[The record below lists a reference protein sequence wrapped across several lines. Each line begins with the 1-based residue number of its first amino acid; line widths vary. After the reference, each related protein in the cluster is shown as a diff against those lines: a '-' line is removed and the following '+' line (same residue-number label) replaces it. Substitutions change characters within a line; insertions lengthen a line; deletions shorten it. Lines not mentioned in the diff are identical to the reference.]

1 MRGVKEFIHP
11 LLQDKKEVI
20 PSFLSCKRAS
30 PNKGFSF
37 WLIFKNSEV
46 FVMKSVR
53 LDRVSKMFG
62 SAVGVENVDIDVKP
76 GEFFTF
82 LGPSGCGKTTTL
94 RMIAGFYYPS
104 KGSILFDNKDVTR
117 LQPNKRNIGMV
128 FQNYALFPHMTVFEN
143 IAFGL
148 EVRKMSKAQI
158 KEKVERAQKLVHLEK
173 YGTRKINELSGG
185 QQQRVAL
192 ARALVIEP
200 DILLLDEPLS
210 NLDAKLREET
220 RLEIKRLQ
228 VDLGVTTIYVTHD
241 QTEAMTMSDRIMVMK
256 EGVVQQIGTPQEI
269 YNQPTNH
276 FVASFIGESNILEAK
291 VVEVN
296 AESVK
301 VKLDDNIF
309 VHGSMN
315 QSANG
320 KKLAVG
326 ETIKVSIR
334 PEAVFEGTGP
344 NQLTGTIQFVEFTGV
359 SINYVIQVGS
369 HIMKV
374 MIINK
379 GNEILQ
385 RGDFITLHVPE
396 KGIYLI
402 GE

>member
-1 MRGVKEFIHP
+1 M
-11 LLQDKKEVI
+11 
-20 PSFLSCKRAS
+20 
-30 PNKGFSF
+30 
-37 WLIFKNSEV
+37 
-46 FVMKSVR
+46 FVLKSVR
-53 LDRVSKMFG
+53 LDHVSKMFG
-62 SAVGVENVDIDVKP
+62 TSVGVENVDIDVKP

-104 KGSILFDNKDVTR
+104 KGKILFDNKDVTT

-148 EVRKMSKAQI
+148 EVRKMSKAVI

-228 VDLGVTTIYVTHD
+228 VELGVTTIYVTHD

-256 EGVVQQIGTPQEI
+256 EGVVQQIGSPQEI

-276 FVASFIGESNILEAK
+276 FVASFIGESNILEAE
-291 VVEVN
+291 VVEVK
-296 AESVK
+296 ASAVK
-301 VKLDDNIF
+301 VKLDDDIF
-309 VHGSMN
+309 VQGSMT

-320 KKLAVG
+320 KNLAPG
-326 ETIKVSIR
+326 EHIKVSIR
-334 PEAVFEGTGP
+334 PEAVFEGTGH

-359 SINYVIQVGS
+359 SINYVIKVGS
-369 HIMKV
+369 NIMKV

-379 GNEILQ
+379 GNEILK
-385 RGDFITLHVPE
+385 RGDSITLHVPE

>member
-1 MRGVKEFIHP
+1 VFG
-11 LLQDKKEVI
+11 L
-20 PSFLSCKRAS
+20 
-30 PNKGFSF
+30 
-37 WLIFKNSEV
+37 KN
-46 FVMKSVR
+46 VR
-53 LDRVSKMFG
+53 LDHVSKMFG
-62 SAVGVENVDIDVKP
+62 KAKGVENVNIDVKP

-94 RMIAGFYYPS
+94 RMIAGFYFPTEG
-104 KGSILFDNKDVTR
+104 KILFDNKDVTT

-148 EVRKMSKAQI
+148 EVRKLPKSVI
-158 KEKVERAQKLVHLEK
+158 KEKVEKAQKLVHLDQ

-220 RLEIKRLQ
+220 RIEIKRLQ
-228 VDLGVTTIYVTHD
+228 VELGVTTIYVTHD

-256 EGVVQQIGTPQEI
+256 DGVVQQIGTPQEI
-269 YNQPTNH
+269 YNRPANH
-276 FVASFIGESNILEAK
+276 FVASFIGESNIVNGE
-291 VVEVN
+291 VVEIN
-296 AESVK
+296 GDAVK
-301 VKLDDNIF
+301 VKLEEDVF
-309 VHGSMN
+309 VTGSMT

-320 KKLAVG
+320 KKLVVG
-326 ETIKVSIR
+326 EKIKCSIR
-334 PEAVFEGTGP
+334 PETLHEGPGV
-344 NQLTGTIQFVEFTGV
+344 NQLTGTVQLVEFTGV
-359 SINYVIQVGS
+359 SINYLVKIGS
-369 HIMKV
+369 NLIKV

-379 GNEILQ
+379 GNKILS
-385 RGDFITLHVPE
+385 RGDSITLHVPE
-396 KGIYLI
+396 NGIYLI

>member
-1 MRGVKEFIHP
+1 M
-11 LLQDKKEVI
+11 
-20 PSFLSCKRAS
+20 
-30 PNKGFSF
+30 
-37 WLIFKNSEV
+37 KN
-46 FVMKSVR
+46 VR
-53 LDRVSKMFG
+53 LDNVSKLFG
-62 SAVGVENVDIDVKP
+62 TAVGVESVDIDVKP

-104 KGSILFDNKDVTR
+104 KGKIFFDNRDVTT

-148 EVRKMSKAQI
+148 EVRKLPKSVI
-158 KEKVERAQKLVHLEK
+158 KEKVKRAQELVHLDK
-173 YGTRKINELSGG
+173 YGSRKINELSGG

-200 DILLLDEPLS
+200 EILLLDEPLS

-228 VDLGVTTIYVTHD
+228 VELGVTTIYVTHD

-256 EGVVQQIGTPQEI
+256 EGVVQQIGTPTEI
-269 YNQPTNH
+269 YNKPSNH
-276 FVASFIGESNILEAK
+276 FVASFIGESNVLDGV

-296 AESVK
+296 GDAVK
-301 VKLDDNIF
+301 VKVDDDIF
-309 VHGSMN
+309 LQGSMK

-320 KKLAVG
+320 KKLVAG
-326 ETIKVSIR
+326 EKIKCSIR
-334 PEAVFEGTGP
+334 PEAVFEGTGT
-344 NQLTGTIQFVEFTGV
+344 NQLMGTIQLMEFTGV
-359 SINYVIQVGS
+359 SINYVVKVGS
-369 HIMKV
+369 NIMKI

-379 GNEILQ
+379 GNEILK
-385 RGDFITLHVPE
+385 RGDSITLHVPE
-396 KGIYLI
+396 NGIYLI